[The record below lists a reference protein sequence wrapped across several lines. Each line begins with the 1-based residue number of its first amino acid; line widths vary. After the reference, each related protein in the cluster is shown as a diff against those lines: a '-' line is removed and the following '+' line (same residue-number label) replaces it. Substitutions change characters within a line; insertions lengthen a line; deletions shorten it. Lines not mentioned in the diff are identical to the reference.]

1 MKQVTVI
8 FERDEDSWWV
18 ASAKE
23 IAGCHTQ
30 GRSIAQAR
38 QRFVEALGLFVDSPD
53 KVVLVEDIRLPATAR
68 RVVDASAEARAEA
81 DQRVQRAQAS
91 TIEAARTLNR
101 DLELSARDVS
111 ELLGLSHQRVQQLL
125 RPSRV
130 RSQPT
135 KHVRK
140 ARRATASR

>member
-23 IAGCHTQ
+23 IPGCHTQ

-38 QRFVEALGLFVDSPD
+38 QRFIEALGLFVDRPD
-53 KVVLVEDIRLPATAR
+53 KVTLLEDIHLPPSAQR
-68 RVVDASAEARAEA
+68 IVEASTSARAQVEEL
-81 DQRVQRAQAS
+81 QRRAQDS
-91 TIEAARTLNR
+91 TADAVRRLTR
-101 DLELSARDVS
+101 DLSMSVRDVG

-125 RPSRV
+125 ASR
-130 RSQPT
+130 RATSQPT

-140 ARRATASR
+140 SRKATAAR